1 MPAAAADLSALR
13 RRLRALERGGA
24 MTERSA
30 VKLGDPALDTAL
42 PWGGLARGGVHQLE
56 GLAGQA
62 SVSGFAAGLAARCA
76 GREGR
81 LLWLRL
87 RRDRQEAGLPYGP
100 GLARFGIAPD
110 QLILAEADSTT
121 ALLWALEEALR
132 CGALSV
138 ALAEGVAPDLTA
150 SRRLQLAAEASG
162 VTALLVSHGPVP
174 ARSAALTRW
183 RVAAAPSPS
192 GVHRPRWQVELLRC
206 RGGRPGSWMLEWEN
220 AALGFSVVPALAG
233 RALAQAV

>member
-1 MPAAAADLSALR
+1 MPAAVADLSALR
-13 RRLRALERGGA
+13 SRLRALERGGA
-24 MTERSA
+24 VMERSA
-30 VKLGDPALDTAL
+30 VKLGDPALDKAL

-56 GLAGQA
+56 GLAGEA
-62 SVSGFAAGLAARCA
+62 SVSGFAAGLAARCT
-76 GREGR
+76 GPEGR

-100 GLARFGIAPD
+100 GLARYGIATD
-110 QLILAEADSTT
+110 RLILAEADSAA

-162 VTALLVSHGPVP
+162 VTALLVSHGPAP
-174 ARSAALTRW
+174 TRSAALTRW
-183 RVAAAPSPS
+183 RVAAAPSPE
-192 GVHRPRWQVELLRC
+192 GVHCPRWQVELLRC
-206 RGGRPGSWMLEWEN
+206 RGGRPGSWMLEWKN

>member
-13 RRLRALERGGA
+13 RRLRALEQGGA
-24 MTERSA
+24 VAEWSP
-30 VKLGDPALDTAL
+30 VKLGDAALDAAL
-42 PWGGLARGGVHQLE
+42 PWGGLARGGMHQLE
-56 GLAGQA
+56 GLTGEA

-76 GREGR
+76 GPEGR
-81 LLWLRL
+81 LLWLRM

-100 GLARFGIAPD
+100 GLARYGIAAD
-110 QLILAEADSTT
+110 RLILAEAESVA

-138 ALAEGVAPDLTA
+138 ALAEGVSPDLTA

-162 VTALLVSHGPVP
+162 VTALLVSHGPAP
-174 ARSAALTRW
+174 ARSASLTRW

-192 GVHRPRWQVELLRC
+192 GVHLPRWQVELLRC

-220 AALGFSVVPALAG
+220 AALGFTVVPALAG

>member
-1 MPAAAADLSALR
+1 MPVAATDLSALR
-13 RRLRALERGGA
+13 RRLLALERSGA
-24 MTERSA
+24 VTERSA
-30 VKLGDPALDTAL
+30 VPLGDPVMDAAL

-56 GLAGQA
+56 GLAGEA
-62 SVSGFAAGLAARCA
+62 AVSGFATGMAARCA
-76 GREGR
+76 GPDGR

-87 RRDRQEAGLPYGP
+87 RHDRQEAGLPYGP
-100 GLARFGIAPD
+100 GLARYGIAPD
-110 QLILAEADSTT
+110 RLILAEADS
-121 ALLWALEEALR
+121 AAVLLWALEEALR

-138 ALAEGVAPDLTA
+138 ALTEGVAPDLTA

-162 VTALLVSHGPVP
+162 VTALLVSQGAAPV
-174 ARSAALTRW
+174 RSAALTRW
-183 RVAAAPSPS
+183 RVAAVPSPS